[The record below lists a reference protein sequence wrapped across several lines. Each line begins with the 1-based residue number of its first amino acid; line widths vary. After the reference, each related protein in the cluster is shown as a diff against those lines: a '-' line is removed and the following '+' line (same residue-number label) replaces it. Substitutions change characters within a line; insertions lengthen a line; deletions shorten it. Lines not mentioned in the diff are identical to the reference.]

1 MRATLVGH
9 ACWLFE
15 TAAGCF
21 LMDPVLFDPFEEGTV
36 TSCPRRVVQ
45 LEQLPALQG
54 LIVSHRHLD
63 HFDLP
68 SLAVLDRRLP
78 VFCPDDPF
86 LLYGLQRL
94 GFCDIHRLAPFV
106 AQQIDGLRLLPTP
119 SLNRDVLEY
128 GLVVQDETG
137 VIFNQVDTFLAADT
151 IQRLHRE
158 VGQVDVHLA
167 MYASQHFDLFESKRA
182 STAALHGINLHTV
195 SHLAAGCVVPA
206 AAGFRFADDLAWLNR
221 HVFPV
226 SRTKFVQD
234 LHQVDPALR
243 VAEVN
248 PGDTL
253 VVKQGQVDVHRQVAA
268 YVTMLEDD
276 THLLAY
282 DASAPIPAL
291 EDRNPAGYG
300 RQGLREFAQGVVEVG
315 LPQYLALGIATREQ
329 VAMQYLRYGAVYQ
342 VAVVFPDGAQRSWTY
357 RFDRQRQMVQGVPDG
372 AVPDVHKR
380 ITASALVDLCL
391 GRRSYFAVRT
401 QSRRSVQVYDVK
413 QTAHGVVA
421 QDVDLPD
428 LLTHYIL
435 NEMAGAEHRGT
446 DWIDFVTRDLLDGPS
461 PPAQTLSQRERA

>member
-36 TSCPRRVVQ
+36 TSCPRRAVR
-45 LEQLPALQG
+45 LEQLPTLQG
-54 LIVSHRHLD
+54 IIVSHRHLD

-68 SLAVLDRRLP
+68 SLAALDQRVP

-94 GFCDIHRLAPFV
+94 GFCDIRRLAPFV
-106 AQQIDGLRLLPTP
+106 AQQIGGLRLLPTP

-151 IQRLHRE
+151 IQRLQRE
-158 VGQVDVHLA
+158 VGQLDVHLA

-182 STAALHGINLHTV
+182 NTAALHGINLHTA
-195 SHLAAGCVVPA
+195 SRLAAGCVVPA
-206 AAGFRFADDLAWLNR
+206 AAGFRFSDDLAWLNR
-221 HVFPV
+221 HVFPI
-226 SRTKFVQD
+226 SRATFAQD
-234 LHQVDPALR
+234 LRQVSPTLR
-243 VAEVN
+243 IVEVN

-253 VVKQGQVDVHRQVAA
+253 VVTQGQVNVHRQAVA

-276 THLLAY
+276 THLIAY

-291 EDRNPAGYG
+291 EDRNPTGYG
-300 RQGLREFAQGVVEVG
+300 LHGLREFARGVVEVG
-315 LPQYLALGIATREQ
+315 LPQYLARGMATKEQ
-329 VAMQYLRYGAVYQ
+329 VAMQYLRYGVVYQ
-342 VAVVFPDGAQRSWTY
+342 VTVVFPDGAHRSWTY
-357 RFDRQRQMVQGVPDG
+357 RFDRQRQTVQLVPDG
-372 AVPDVHKR
+372 AVPDVRKY

-391 GRRSYFAVRT
+391 DRRSYCAVRT
-401 QSRRSVQVYDVK
+401 QSRRSVQVYDVV
-413 QTAHGVVA
+413 QTTPGVMA
-421 QDVDLPD
+421 QEVDLPD

-435 NEMAGAEHRGT
+435 NEMAGAERRGRN
-446 DWIDFVTRDLLDGPS
+446 WIDLVTKDVRDGPS
-461 PPAQTLSQRERA
+461 LPC